1 MLKTTYM
8 TGTIISVANLIM
20 KGVKFYNDVKYKN
33 NFDYFVRDIRKEFP
47 TELTYHLTV
56 GKEPFIQKT
65 IVDNDMSETYCVI
78 KIGDCYIEYS
88 YQKATWGEHLEDA
101 FDDMKKNFLGELI
114 SHTKSSHL
122 KNSPS
127 VYLKIINGKEQR
139 DVN

>member
-8 TGTIISVANLIM
+8 TGTIISVVNLIM

-47 TELTYHLTV
+47 TELTYQLTV

-101 FDDMKKNFLGELI
+101 FDDMKKNFF
-114 SHTKSSHL
+114 
-122 KNSPS
+122 
-127 VYLKIINGKEQR
+127 Y
-139 DVN
+139 